1 MLHFLLKRKNIGLLF
16 FSMELNPLDN
26 PLLQKLQ
33 NLRSLFLYKDSHRKN
48 GRIQLFPKTPCL
60 LLVHKAFAFLIEDKA
75 HIIYGKLLQM
85 LNFLFLC
92 DTAVLDDHANS
103 FQYLTFTPTPF
114 NPRCFMMLL
123 TGYSTCPGLVL
134 GSFSVL
140 FQEGQCL
147 SAADGFLCQANTFL
161 YAFRLSGDKE
171 GCSRI

>member
-1 MLHFLLKRKNIGLLF
+1 M
-16 FSMELNPLDN
+16 DN

-33 NLRSLFLYKDSHRKN
+33 NLRNLFPYKDSHPGN
-48 GRIQLFPKTPCL
+48 GRIQLSPKTPCL

-92 DTAVLDDHANS
+92 DTTVLDDHANS

-114 NPRCFMMLL
+114 SPRYFMMLL
-123 TGYSTCPGLVL
+123 TGFSTRPGLIL
-134 GSFSVL
+134 RSFSVL

-147 SAADGFLCQANTFL
+147 SAADGFLCQANAFL

-171 GCSRI
+171 GRSRI

>member
-26 PLLQKLQ
+26 SLLQKLQ
-33 NLRSLFLYKDSHRKN
+33 NLRNLFLYKDSHRRN

-85 LNFLFLC
+85 LNFLFLR
-92 DTAVLDDHANS
+92 DTAVLDDHAPS
-103 FQYLTFTPTPF
+103 FPALA
-114 NPRCFMMLL
+114 L
-123 TGYSTCPGLVL
+123 GGL
-134 GSFSVL
+134 SVL

-147 SAADGFLCQANTFL
+147 SATDGFLRQSNAFFNT
-161 YAFRLSGDKE
+161 FRLSGDEE